1 MTTLNPYKR
10 GHPGKVKGSTGTRR
24 RGTYI
29 DENPALPY
37 PLPHVRDDKTRL
49 GREPP
54 KFKYSAALGKKALL
68 VILSRADFGTTF
80 VIDQPALVLGRQK
93 DCDCVINDPLLSRH
107 HCRVTVDE
115 RGDYWLEDLSSTN
128 STYLNSRKLQEKTR
142 LQYGD
147 RIMIGN
153 TILRF
158 YLEEEKEAK

>member
-1 MTTLNPYKR
+1 MK
-10 GHPGKVKGSTGTRR
+10 
-24 RGTYI
+24 
-29 DENPALPY
+29 
-37 PLPHVRDDKTRL
+37 DDKTRI
-49 GREPP
+49 GSQPA

-80 VIDQPALVLGRQK
+80 VIDQPVLVLGRQK
-93 DCDCVINDPLLSRH
+93 DSDCVIDDPLLSRH
-107 HCRVTVDE
+107 HCRLAVDE
-115 RGDYWLEDLSSTN
+115 KGDYWLEDLSSTN

-147 RIMIGN
+147 RILIGN

>member
-1 MTTLNPYKR
+1 MTTSI
-10 GHPGKVKGSTGTRR
+10 GTVFSVPGS
-24 RGTYI
+24 I
-29 DENPALPY
+29 DENAGLPY
-37 PLPHVRDDKTRL
+37 SSSILKDDKTRI
-49 GREPP
+49 GSQPA

-68 VILSRADFGTTF
+68 IILSRADFGTTY
-80 VIDQPALVLGRQK
+80 VIEQPALVLGRQK
-93 DCDCVINDPLLSRH
+93 DCDCVIDDPLLSRH

-115 RGDYWLEDLSSTN
+115 KGDYWLEDLSSTN
-128 STYLNSRKLQEKTR
+128 ATYLNSRKLQEKAR